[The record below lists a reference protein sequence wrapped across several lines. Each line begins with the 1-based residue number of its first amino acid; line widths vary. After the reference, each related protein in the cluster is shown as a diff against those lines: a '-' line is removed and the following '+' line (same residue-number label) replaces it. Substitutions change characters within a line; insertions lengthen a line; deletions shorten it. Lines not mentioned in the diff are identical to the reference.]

1 MSLLNLRRN
10 MEVANDNL
18 ITKIEKK
25 NNQRIHGGYYRSSP
39 IVLSQNSTIM
49 TTSFEQNGKYGL
61 CNEDKKTILEAKYD
75 KIEELSPTLYLA
87 YMGNHPLVYRVDRN
101 DLLDFFQIEEKD
113 FKNAGERI
121 MNWVLPGLQLFYRDT
136 DSPVNLD
143 SYHIGDIL
151 RAGIFTDV
159 SPYAGKP
166 LHKYRYI
173 IASSHAAKLCEE
185 GEKYPIHTFHYNS
198 YFKVMDIYEKEG
210 ITQICLLH
218 VPAKSIF
225 SPMLG
230 SVLEFSFNGL
240 TFTDI
245 ARKSLDTKLNFPVRE
260 NLEEDEWLERTREHI
275 GISPDGELNTL
286 FPALTIGQEA
296 KDLGKFI
303 RQMANDT
310 DPINIILNDGL

>member
-1 MSLLNLRRN
+1 M
-10 MEVANDNL
+10 
-18 ITKIEKK
+18 I
-25 NNQRIHGGYYRSSP
+25 
-39 IVLSQNSTIM
+39 
-49 TTSFEQNGKYGL
+49 TSFEHNGKYGL
-61 CNEDKKTILEAKYD
+61 WNENKTAILEAKYD
-75 KIEELSPTLYLA
+75 KIEVLSPNLYLA
-87 YMGNHPLVYRVDRN
+87 YMGNHPFVYSVDKN
-101 DLLDFFQIEEKD
+101 DLFDFFQIEEKD
-113 FKNAGERI
+113 LKNAGERI

-136 DSPVNLD
+136 DTHFKLED

-151 RAGIFTDV
+151 RAGIFVDV

-218 VPAKSIF
+218 VPAKAIF

-230 SVLEFSFNGL
+230 SVLELSINGL

-245 ARKSLDTKLNFPVRE
+245 ARKSLDTKLNFPIRE

-275 GISPDGELNTL
+275 GILPNGELNTL
-286 FPALTIGQEA
+286 FPALAVEQRI
-296 KDLGKFI
+296 KNFGKII

-310 DPINIILNDGL
+310 DPINLIANDEL